1 MNEIKRQLKMKIG
14 DTTHQQRNVVDK
26 IQQQSSASA
35 KKNKPGKATKRS
47 LLVACGLCIS
57 LLGSGLVSTNM
68 AKALSNIPLIGSF
81 YKDFRD
87 VASDKIEQEQLMTV
101 INKQASKNGLTMTVK
116 EAAYDGNR
124 LSVSVVYT
132 SETDFD
138 TSGLG
143 TFGDLSINGERAQ
156 TVFVS
161 NPQDDIDSK
170 TIIEYHQMTLAHY
183 DESSDEIEVTV
194 HGAKLFGEESA
205 LEVSFPLKKLE
216 GEITEV
222 TPKVRATTT
231 DKMYSITAEK
241 VTFYPLGTRIDLYV
255 DYPDEMEQSGDWPWF
270 DYYALDDTGNIYEA
284 LELREGVMPE
294 TSYHHIVLTLP
305 PMDKIPATLTL
316 IPQGINDVGRI
327 EDMKELTL
335 VLPLAESK

>member
-1 MNEIKRQLKMKIG
+1 MNKEKF
-14 DTTHQQRNVVDK
+14 
-26 IQQQSSASA
+26 QQSLDNIHVPVEKLKVREKTAMLLA
-35 KKNKPGKATKRS
+35 KRKQKSRKTTTRS
-47 LLVACGLCIS
+47 LLVACGLCVS
-57 LLGSGLVSTNM
+57 LLGSGFVSTNM
-68 AKALSNIPLIGSF
+68 ANALSNIPIIGSF

-143 TFGDLSINGERAQ
+143 TFGKLLINGEQAQ

-161 NPQDDIDSK
+161 QPQDDIDSK
-170 TIIEYHQMTLAHY
+170 TIIEYYQMTLAHY
-183 DESSDEIEVTV
+183 DESSDEIDVTV

-216 GEITEV
+216 GEITEF
-222 TPKVRATTT
+222 TPGVSATTN
-231 DKMYSITAEK
+231 DEMYAITAEK
-241 VTFYPLGTRIDLYV
+241 VAFYPLGTRIDLYV
-255 DYPDEMEQSGDWPWF
+255 DYPAEMEQSGDWPWF
-270 DYYALDDTGNIYEA
+270 EYYALDDTGKIYEA
-284 LELREGVMPE
+284 LDLREGVMPE

-316 IPQGINDVGRI
+316 IPQRINDVGRI

-335 VLPLAESK
+335 VLPLAGSK